1 MTLNLNANSSLA
13 RGKAL
18 PWKLSAMLNHQLLNE
33 QISSSKATGE
43 FSHSAPL
50 HLHHAVLQRLP
61 SRMQLVSPSCEIA
74 TFLLQSLMQLYVASA
89 LQVSHLH
96 FAAAGTGF
104 QIFSRIVWSGEHRI
118 TGTGSV
124 HVLHDL
130 LHGRR
135 IRSGRQH
142 HPLLAFGAKIHPDWR
157 RTSSNFKQQ
166 GCDIYKALV
175 FMLMGIL

>member
-104 QIFSRIVWSGEHRI
+104 QIWKVKAKYYHYACKGAATLLTSMSNTASSSKEVGLQDSIIHVI
-118 TGTGSV
+118 TNYSTV
-124 HVLHDL
+124 
-130 LHGRR
+130 
-135 IRSGRQH
+135 IK
-142 HPLLAFGAKIHPDWR
+142 KI
-157 RTSSNFKQQ
+157 K
-166 GCDIYKALV
+166 
-175 FMLMGIL
+175 